1 MKRILL
7 LCLLSVGL
15 STLCPVAAQESPTAR
30 AEREQAEE
38 RYHSTIAR
46 MRNLEETL
54 ESYQKRLSRQ
64 EQEMHTLREEV
75 SRVSNSTKNAVT
87 RDELNRLAESVKEV
101 DRKRVEDNR
110 KVLTEMSDTL
120 NNIKRLISER
130 PAPAA
135 RDREP
140 VSNPGPTPP
149 APKLN
154 PDQPG
159 YEYTIRQG
167 DTLSG
172 IVLALKK
179 QAPPIKVTQ
188 QQLIEANPTVKWNR
202 LLPGRKIF
210 IPAPMSP

>member
-1 MKRILL
+1 MKRILW

-15 STLCPVAAQESPTAR
+15 SFLPPAAAQESPRAR

-38 RYHSTIAR
+38 RYQSTIAR

-54 ESYQKRLSRQ
+54 DSYQKRMSRQ
-64 EQEMHTLREEV
+64 EQEMHTLREEI
-75 SRVSNSTKNAVT
+75 SRVSNATKGAVT

-110 KVLTEMSDTL
+110 KVLAEMSETL
-120 NNIKRLISER
+120 NNIKRLLSER
-130 PAPAA
+130 PAPTG
-135 RDREP
+135 REREP
-140 VSNPGPTPP
+140 VNNPEPTPP
-149 APKLN
+149 TPKFN

-179 QAPPIKVTQ
+179 QVPPIKVTQ

-210 IPAPMSP
+210 IPAPISP

>member
-7 LCLLSVGL
+7 FFLVIVGL
-15 STLCPVAAQESPTAR
+15 SNLGPAAGQESPTAR

-46 MRNLEETL
+46 IRNLEETL
-54 ESYQKRLSRQ
+54 ESYQKRISRL
-64 EQEMHTLREEV
+64 EQEMQTLREEV
-75 SRVSNSTKNAVT
+75 SRVSNSTKSAVT

-130 PAPAA
+130 PAPQVHE
-135 RDREP
+135 REP
-140 VSNPGPTPP
+140 TAPTGPTPP
-149 APKLN
+149 APR
-154 PDQPG
+154 PSGDQAG
-159 YEYTIRQG
+159 YEYTIRAG

-172 IVLALKK
+172 IILALKK

-188 QQLIEANPTVKWNR
+188 QQLTEANPTVKWNR
-202 LLPGRKIF
+202 LIPGRKIF
-210 IPAPMSP
+210 IPAPLSP